1 MRKDWIETSD
11 GKFAYAYKR
20 AAIAADNV
28 VFGFDGTELKVLLI
42 ERSDRTE
49 IGKMALPGGFL
60 RMEET
65 IEECAARELREETGI
80 ENAYSENFGT
90 FSALDR
96 DPEQRVVSVA
106 FYALVPTCE
115 VVGGIDAKRAVWV
128 PLSEVGTLAFDHN
141 QILQAAIQRLRED
154 IVFRPIG
161 YELLPEK
168 FTLPRLQRLYECIL
182 GLAEPMDRANF
193 SKKILKTGI
202 LLETGETEQVSGHR
216 GGKYYRFDKQAYD
229 HFKQNRSFRLEF

>member
-80 ENAYSENFGT
+80 EKAYS
-90 FSALDR
+90 
-96 DPEQRVVSVA
+96 
-106 FYALVPTCE
+106 
-115 VVGGIDAKRAVWV
+115 
-128 PLSEVGTLAFDHN
+128 
-141 QILQAAIQRLRED
+141 
-154 IVFRPIG
+154 
-161 YELLPEK
+161 
-168 FTLPRLQRLYECIL
+168 
-182 GLAEPMDRANF
+182 
-193 SKKILKTGI
+193 
-202 LLETGETEQVSGHR
+202 
-216 GGKYYRFDKQAYD
+216 
-229 HFKQNRSFRLEF
+229 